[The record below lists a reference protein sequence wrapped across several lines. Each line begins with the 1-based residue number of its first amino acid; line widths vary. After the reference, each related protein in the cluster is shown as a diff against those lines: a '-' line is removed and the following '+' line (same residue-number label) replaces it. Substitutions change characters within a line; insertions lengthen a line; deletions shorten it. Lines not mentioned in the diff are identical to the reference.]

1 MLRKQVFLF
10 KFLFERE
17 VISSQRVIGIN
28 FIRKGNFDSGCISFN
43 GHLVVSILY
52 L

>member
-1 MLRKQVFLF
+1 MGTRISIEISRQA
-10 KFLFERE
+10 E

-28 FIRKGNFDSGCISFN
+28 FIRKGNFDSDCICFN
-43 GHLVVSILY
+43 GPHLIVSILY